1 MSYRILFDTI
11 NSLNDKY
18 LDIWEDV
25 CNIESPTDSKEG
37 VDSVND
43 CFIALAKERGW
54 LVERKAM
61 KTAGDVVC
69 ITMNPDSKLPP
80 VTFSGHTDTVHPIGL
95 FGNPPCRR
103 DEKYI
108 YGPGV
113 MDCKGGIVASFL
125 AMDALSKTGF
135 TKRPLKLLL
144 QSDEEQSSR
153 PSNKATIDFMCEKAK
168 GSAVFFN
175 CEGSKAGT
183 LALTRKGIL
192 FSRVTITGKAVH
204 AARCQDGASA
214 IVEAAHKIIELEK
227 LKNGEGLTCNCG
239 LINGGSAPNSV
250 PSSCFF
256 TVDMRFSTNEE
267 LEEGRKLLRN
277 ICATTFV
284 EGTETLLEEISMRP
298 AMVSCERNTKL
309 FERMNEIYTEAGMTP
324 LTARRCPSGSDAAYI
339 TEAGIPCVD
348 CIGVE
353 GNFIHS
359 IKEHALLSSLAESA
373 KRMAVVALKI

>member
-1 MSYRILFDTI
+1 MYKKLFDTI
-11 NSLNDKY
+11 DSLNGKY
-18 LDIWEDV
+18 LDIWEDI
-25 CNIESPTDSKEG
+25 CNIESPTDSKAG

-43 CFIALAKERGW
+43 YIIALAKERGW
-54 LVERKAM
+54 MIERKAM
-61 KTAGDVVC
+61 EIPGDVVC
-69 ITMNPDSKLPP
+69 ITMNPESEKAP

-103 DEKYI
+103 DDKYI

-113 MDCKGGIVASFL
+113 MDCKGGIVSSLL
-125 AMDALSKTGF
+125 AMDALRLCGF
-135 TKRPLKLLL
+135 TARPLKLIL

-168 GSAVFFN
+168 GSVAFFN
-175 CEGSKAGT
+175 CEGSKEGT

-192 FSRVTITGKAVH
+192 YSRVTVTGKAVH
-204 AARCQDGASA
+204 AARCQDGSSA

-227 LKNGEGLTCNCG
+227 HKNGEGLTFNCG
-239 LINGGSAPNSV
+239 QISGGSAPNSV
-250 PSSCFF
+250 PASCTF

-267 LEEGRKLLRN
+267 LNEGRN
-277 ICATTFV
+277 ILHSVCDAVFV
-284 EGTETLLEEISMRP
+284 EGCETRLEEISMRP
-298 AMVSCERNTKL
+298 AMIPCEANTKL
-309 FERMNEIYTEAGMTP
+309 FERMNEIFIDAGLSP

-339 TEAGIPCVD
+339 TQAGVPCVD

-359 IKEHALLSSLAESA
+359 IKEHALLSSLSDSA
-373 KRMAVVALKI
+373 KRMAAVALKI

>member
-1 MSYRILFDTI
+1 MYKKLFDTI
-11 NSLNDKY
+11 DSLNSKY
-18 LDIWEDV
+18 LDIWESI
-25 CNIESPTDSKEG
+25 CNIESPTDYKAG
-37 VDSVND
+37 VDAVND
-43 CFIALAKERGW
+43 YIIALAKERGW
-54 LVERKAM
+54 MIERKAM
-61 KTAGDVVC
+61 EVPGDVVC
-69 ITMNPDSKLPP
+69 ITMNPESKEAP

-95 FGNPPCRR
+95 FGNPPCHR
-103 DEKYI
+103 DDEYI

-125 AMDALSKTGF
+125 AMDALSKIGF
-135 TKRPLKLLL
+135 TKRPLKLIL

-168 GSAVFFN
+168 GSVAFFN

-192 FSRVTITGKAVH
+192 FSRVTVTGKAVH

-214 IVEAAHKIIELEK
+214 VLEAAHKIIELEK
-227 LKNGEGLTCNCG
+227 FKDGDGLTCNCG

-250 PSSCFF
+250 PASCTF

-267 LEEGRKLLRN
+267 LEVGREILRTV
-277 ICATTFV
+277 CDAVFV
-284 EGTETLLEEISMRP
+284 EGCETFLEEISMRP
-298 AMVSCERNTKL
+298 AMIPCERNTKL
-309 FERMNEIYTEAGMTP
+309 FERMNEIFADAGMTT
-324 LTARRCPSGSDAAYI
+324 LSARRCPSGSDAAYI

-359 IKEHALLSSLAESA
+359 IKEHARLSSLSASA
-373 KRMAVVALKI
+373 KRMAIVALCI